1 MEIEREDYKGYII
14 KIIIDESPEN
24 PREAWDCFI
33 GKMYCE
39 HKRYNLGD
47 KEINKEYSIDEIME
61 LNKEGKIIILPL
73 FLYDHSG
80 ITMNTRGFSCPW
92 DSGQVGFIFCFK
104 EDIKK
109 EYNWKVITK
118 KRKEKIEKILIN
130 EVKIYDRFLTG
141 EIYGF
146 QIEDKEGEIIDS
158 CYGFFDETDYVL
170 KEAKSIIDYIEAKK
184 PKQGLL
190 FPEKV

>member
-14 KIIIDESPEN
+14 KIVNDDNPEN
-24 PREAWDCFI
+24 PREFYNI

-39 HKRYNLGD
+39 HTRYNLGD
-47 KEINKEYSIDEIME
+47 KEVNQEYSIDEIME

-80 ITMNTRGFSCPW
+80 ITMNTKGFSCPW
-92 DSGQVGFIFCFK
+92 DSGQVGFIFAFK

-109 EYNWKVITK
+109 EYNWKILTK
-118 KRKEKIEKILIN
+118 KRIEMIEGYLKG
-130 EVKIYDRFLTG
+130 EVETYDQYITG
-141 EIYGF
+141 NVLGF
-146 QIEDKEGEIIDS
+146 EIEDKEGEIIDA
-158 CYGFFDETDYVL
+158 CYGFYGESDYVY

-184 PKQGLL
+184 PKQKLL